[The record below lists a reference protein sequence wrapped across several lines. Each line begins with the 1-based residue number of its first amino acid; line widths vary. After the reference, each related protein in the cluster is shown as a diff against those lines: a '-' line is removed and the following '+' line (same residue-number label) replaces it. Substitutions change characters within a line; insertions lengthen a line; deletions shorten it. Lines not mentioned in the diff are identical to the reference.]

1 MGLRDRGEIREGYFA
16 DLVVFDMETIADK
29 ATFFEPHQHADGI
42 DHVIVNGE
50 FVVEDGE
57 ILYTLPGKVIT
68 SRKGGPPA
76 IS

>member
-1 MGLRDRGEIREGYFA
+1 
-16 DLVVFDMETIADK
+16 
-29 ATFFEPHQHADGI
+29 
-42 DHVIVNGE
+42 VIVNGE